1 MVVNQRILNL
11 GSLCWLLSLCR
22 RKKRCL
28 LPRADHLTKPHYV
41 NMINWKDDGQH
52 CIYTCMLLYTY
63 SSSVDINL
71 YETSLGNVIQ
81 LAFGKLDDVSGTS
94 FLTFQEQVPW
104 RFRNKFLDVSGTS
117 FLTFQEQVSWS
128 VNVSKCHWAWF
139 FLAHTDPHLE
149 HYPHFQLGYIK
160 CV

>member
-1 MVVNQRILNL
+1 MTLNIFGVQSYPQRFLYLRDLYEDNICISVNSFLLVVNQRILNL
-11 GSLCWLLSLCR
+11 GPLCWLLSLCR

-28 LPRADHLTKPHYV
+28 LPRANHLTKPRYV

-94 FLTFQEQVPW
+94 FLTFQEQVSW

-117 FLTFQEQVSWS
+117 FLE
-128 VNVSKCHWAWF
+128 C
-139 FLAHTDPHLE
+139 
-149 HYPHFQLGYIK
+149 K

>member
-1 MVVNQRILNL
+1 MYISKFFLLVVNQRILNL

-28 LPRADHLTKPHYV
+28 LPRADHLTKPRYV

-94 FLTFQEQVPW
+94 FLTFQEQVSW

-117 FLTFQEQVSWS
+117 FLE
-128 VNVSKCHWAWF
+128 C
-139 FLAHTDPHLE
+139 
-149 HYPHFQLGYIK
+149 K
-160 CV
+160 CVQMPMSQILFSTYRPPLGTLSTFSIGLY

>member
-1 MVVNQRILNL
+1 MRIIFVLSVNSFLLVVNQRILNL
-11 GSLCWLLSLCR
+11 GPLCWLLSLCR

-94 FLTFQEQVPW
+94 FLTFQEQV
-104 RFRNKFLDVSGTS
+104 
-117 FLTFQEQVSWS
+117 SWS
-128 VNVSKCHWAWF
+128 INVSKCQWARF

-149 HYPHFQLGYIK
+149 HSPHFQLGYIK